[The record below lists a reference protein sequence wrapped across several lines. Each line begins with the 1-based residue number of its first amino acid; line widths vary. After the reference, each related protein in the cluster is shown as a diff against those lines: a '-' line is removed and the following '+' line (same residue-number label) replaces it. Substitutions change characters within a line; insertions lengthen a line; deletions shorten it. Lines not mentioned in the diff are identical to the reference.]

1 MDVTLTAASPLRD
14 IAAFLFTERHAE
26 RKLISED
33 LDMKAICLALIGLA
47 PAILLAG
54 GASAA
59 CVENGTD
66 EPLYFTV
73 ESRIDELR
81 IGAMLEPG
89 SELCLPEAT
98 SAVFTA
104 FASETSVE
112 GCPRLSGSNGRD
124 RLVHFLPT
132 DSCRWASHGE

>member
-1 MDVTLTAASPLRD
+1 MDVTLTVASPLRD
-14 IAAFLFTERHAE
+14 NGSFLFTEGDAE

-33 LDMKAICLALIGLA
+33 IYMKGICLALIGLV
-47 PAILLAG
+47 PAFVLPG
-54 GASAA
+54 SASAA

-66 EPLYFTV
+66 EPRYFTV
-73 ESRIDELR
+73 ESRIDESR

-89 SELCLPEAT
+89 SQLCLPEAP

-104 FASETSVE
+104 FAYSTSVE
-112 GCPRLSGSNGRD
+112 GCPRLSGPNGRD

>member
-1 MDVTLTAASPLRD
+1 
-14 IAAFLFTERHAE
+14 
-26 RKLISED
+26 
-33 LDMKAICLALIGLA
+33 MKGICLSLIGLA
-47 PAILLAG
+47 PAILPAG

-73 ESRIDELR
+73 ESRVDESR